1 VKGKYKEYLKL
12 NRNIFIAFA
21 FDILV
26 TSIVAQLLAEQQ
38 DSLNATFSLLVDH
51 AVFLSVLGI
60 LLYND
65 NRKKYKVDSGKTN
78 WSLLK
83 IDLVKMISSL
93 GISEIIYS
101 IVRWVSQY
109 YFLTIEYEPYLSS
122 LIGQAFAII
131 VYLIVVNS
139 LFKITKIFKDS
150 NES

>member
-1 VKGKYKEYLKL
+1 MKRKYKEYLKL

-26 TSIVAQLLAEQQ
+26 SSIVAQLLTEQQ
-38 DSLNATFSLLVDH
+38 DSLNATLTLMVDH

-65 NRKKYKVDSGKTN
+65 NRKKYKLDSGKTN

-83 IDLVKMISSL
+83 VDLVKMISAL

-101 IVRWVSQY
+101 IARWLPQY
-109 YFLTIEYEPYLSS
+109 YFLTIDYEPYLSS
-122 LIGQAFAII
+122 LIGQAIAIV
-131 VYLIVVNS
+131 VYLIAINS
-139 LFKITKIFKDS
+139 LVKITKLFRD
-150 NES
+150 

>member
-1 VKGKYKEYLKL
+1 MKEKYKEYLKL

-26 TSIVAQLLAEQQ
+26 SAIVAQLLAEQQ
-38 DSLNATFSLLVDH
+38 DSLNATFTLLVDH

-65 NRKKYKVDSGKTN
+65 NRKKYKLDSGKTN

-83 IDLVKMISSL
+83 VDLMKMISAL

-101 IVRWVSQY
+101 IARWLPQY
-109 YFLTIEYEPYLSS
+109 YFLTIDYEPYLSS
-122 LIGQAFAII
+122 VIGQVIAIV
-131 VYLIVVNS
+131 VYLIVINS
-139 LFKITKIFKDS
+139 LVKITKLFKD
-150 NES
+150 

>member
-1 VKGKYKEYLKL
+1 MKGKYKEYLKL

-26 TSIVAQLLAEQQ
+26 SSIVAQLLTEQQ
-38 DSLNATFSLLVDH
+38 DSLNATLTLMVDH

-65 NRKKYKVDSGKTN
+65 NRKKYKLDSGKTN

-83 IDLVKMISSL
+83 VDLVKMISAL

-101 IVRWVSQY
+101 IARWLPQY
-109 YFLTIEYEPYLSS
+109 YFLTIDYEPYLSS
-122 LIGQAFAII
+122 LIGQAIAIV
-131 VYLIVVNS
+131 VYLIAINS
-139 LFKITKIFKDS
+139 LVKITKLFRD
-150 NES
+150 

>member
-1 VKGKYKEYLKL
+1 MKGKYKEYLKL

-26 TSIVAQLLAEQQ
+26 SSIVAQLLTEQQ
-38 DSLNATFSLLVDH
+38 DSLNATLTLMVDH

-65 NRKKYKVDSGKTN
+65 NRKKYKLDSGKTN
-78 WSLLK
+78 WSLLRV
-83 IDLVKMISSL
+83 DLVKMISAL

-101 IVRWVSQY
+101 IARWLPQY
-109 YFLTIEYEPYLSS
+109 YFLTIDYEPYLSS
-122 LIGQAFAII
+122 VIGQAIAIV

-139 LFKITKIFKDS
+139 LVKITKLFKD
-150 NES
+150 

>member
-1 VKGKYKEYLKL
+1 MKGKYKEYLKL

-26 TSIVAQLLAEQQ
+26 SSIVAQLLAEQQ
-38 DSLNATFSLLVDH
+38 DSLNATFTLMVDH

-65 NRKKYKVDSGKTN
+65 NRKKYKFDSGKTN

-83 IDLVKMISSL
+83 ADLVKMISAL

-101 IVRWVSQY
+101 IARWLPQY
-109 YFLTIEYEPYLSS
+109 YFLTIGYEPYLSS
-122 LIGQAFAII
+122 VIGQAIAIV
-131 VYLIVVNS
+131 VYLIVINS
-139 LFKITKIFKDS
+139 LVKITKLFKD
-150 NES
+150 